1 MATRDDRYSS
11 YRYNLLVWNY
21 SASPTLVEIA
31 LAGLAGD
38 LTAKPVVLDA
48 VAVSDDEI
56 ARLRPERPFQI
67 KADQPTFRASLD
79 PYGVRFWALEER
91 R

>member
-1 MATRDDRYSS
+1 M
-11 YRYNLLVWNY
+11 
-21 SASPTLVEIA
+21 
-31 LAGLAGD
+31 AGLPGN

-48 VAVSDDEI
+48 AAVSDDEM
-56 ARLRPERPFQI
+56 ARLRPESPFQI